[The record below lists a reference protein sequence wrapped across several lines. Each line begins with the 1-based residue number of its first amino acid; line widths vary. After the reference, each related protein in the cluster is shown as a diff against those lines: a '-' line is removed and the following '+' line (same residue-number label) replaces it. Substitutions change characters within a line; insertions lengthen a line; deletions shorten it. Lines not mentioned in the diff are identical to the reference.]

1 MGKKVLNEIF
11 LRKSLM
17 IRCFI
22 TFMVFSLTIA
32 TQAFAQADKKVTIN
46 VQNTLVRTVLDQLQ
60 RDTHLHF
67 VYEESTI
74 NPTQRVSLNYQNAPL
89 SSILT
94 DFCKQ
99 TSLRYE
105 IKRNLILILPQNTTQ
120 TNKKHA
126 PIDIAGTVFDENGE
140 GLIGVSVFV
149 PGTNSGTITDV
160 DGHYS
165 IKAAPGDL
173 LTFTFVGMADKAIK
187 ITPNTKTL
195 NVNLEPATTALNEVV
210 VTGYQT
216 ISKERATGAFDIISK
231 EQLSKPTA
239 NIASRLIGTTS
250 GLQATTDINGDPTFE
265 IRGQTSLTANAQ
277 PLIVVDG
284 FAIEGD
290 FKSINPNDVESIT
303 VLKDAAA
310 SSIWGARSANGVIVI
325 VTKKGASDKK
335 KGFNVEVSSFLKVA
349 PKANLDYA
357 LSQASSS
364 ETLDYEKL
372 AFNKWSCTPIADH
385 VNDYTG
391 YSASYSPGL
400 TALNEQYLGYLSQ
413 AETDNILNSYR
424 NLSNREQLKKYILQT
439 PITHQHNINI
449 SSQNDRISN
458 ILSLMYEGD
467 DYYLKGNSRYKMMV
481 NYRMNAKLFK
491 WLDFNFSGMYNYDK
505 ATSNSEGL
513 PDLAPYEMLV
523 NPDGSRA
530 NIGYYYYMPNIERYV
545 PTENFPY
552 SNWGY
557 NPITEME
564 NQDKTI
570 TQMNARIQAGLRI
583 NIINGLSFDSKFQYE
598 LYNTLNR
605 DLYNDNTFLV
615 RNTINQAASWNRET
629 NEVTSNLPKGGI
641 LDQSRN
647 RIDSWYFR
655 NQLNFNRTFDKHAIA
670 FIAGTEISSRVAQ
683 TFTNPRTYGYDD
695 DRLTVGTF
703 PNGPGSGSVAD
714 LKIKDWQ
721 GQNQTFGYTNSFKY
735 ATDRYFSLYG
745 NLSYTF
751 NEKYSLSGSARTDA
765 SNLITDDPKYR
776 YSPFWSVG
784 ASWQIGKEEFMKEL
798 TWLDRLNIRATYGY
812 NGNVDKSTSFKPLI
826 TMYSTNNKYTDEPYG
841 SISSYGNPTL
851 RWEKTGTWNI
861 GVDYSILGG
870 KLYGKVDFYNK
881 YTRDLIASLSIPAI
895 NGTNTQKLNNAEMRN
910 RGFEIE
916 VGSSLPITRKISW
929 NGNLNVSYNKN
940 KITKLFKASY
950 QSYELVQGGTS
961 AYMEGADANT
971 LWVYEYAGVYNDG
984 TEANPNWQPKIKDN
998 EGNLYDF
1005 TAFPN
1010 ADGRALSLNMGTK
1023 VAPWILGFSNNFRIY
1038 DFDFSFIMTGKF
1050 GHKFMRQS
1058 FNYPY
1063 VWNSRATPNRQ
1074 LSEITNC
1081 NPMERIPLPLN
1092 GDIESRY
1099 FFWNRFYPY
1108 VSYLTENAGVFR
1120 MQEINLTYNMPKNIL
1135 NKIGL
1140 SNLQIY
1146 AMVNNVFSIYANSFG
1161 EDPEFTR
1168 GNLKPQPT
1176 YTFGLKFQF

>member
-22 TFMVFSLTIA
+22 TFVLFSLTIA
-32 TQAFAQADKKVTIN
+32 TQAFAQADGKVTIN

-89 SSILT
+89 SSVLN

-120 TNKKHA
+120 TDKKHA
-126 PIDIAGTVFDENGE
+126 PVDIAGTVFDENGD

-160 DGHYS
+160 DGRYS
-165 IKAAPGDL
+165 IKATPGDL

-187 ITPNTKTL
+187 VTPNTKTL

-250 GLQATTDINGDPTFE
+250 GLQAKTDINGDPTFE
-265 IRGQTSLTANAQ
+265 IRGQTSLIANAQ

-325 VTKKGASDKK
+325 VTKKGAQDKK
-335 KGFNVEVSSFLKVA
+335 KGLHVEVSSFLKVA

-364 ETLDYEKL
+364 EVIDYEKL
-372 AFNKWSCTPIADH
+372 AFNKWSGSPIQDQ
-385 VNDYTG
+385 VNDYNG
-391 YSASYSPGL
+391 YSASFSPVL

-413 AETDNILNSYR
+413 AEADKIINSYR
-424 NLSNREQLKKYILQT
+424 NINNHDQLKKYILQT
-439 PITHQHNINI
+439 PITHQHNVNI
-449 SSQNDRISN
+449 SSQNERVSN
-458 ILSLMYEGD
+458 VLSLMYEGD
-467 DYYLKGNSRYKMMV
+467 DYYLKGNSEYKMMV
-481 NYRMNAKLFK
+481 NYRMNAQLFK
-491 WLDFNFSGMYNYDK
+491 WLDFSFSGMYNYNK
-505 ATSNSEGL
+505 KTTNSEGL
-513 PDLAPYEMLV
+513 PELTPYEMLV

-530 NIGYYYYMPNIERYV
+530 NIGNTYYMPNIERYV
-545 PTENFPY
+545 PTESFPY
-552 SNWGY
+552 SDWGY

-564 NQDKTI
+564 NQDKTV
-570 TQMNARIQAGLRI
+570 TNMNARIQAGLRL
-583 NIINGLSFDSKFQYE
+583 NIIKGLSLDSKFQYE
-598 LYNTLNR
+598 LYNTDNR
-605 DLYNDNTFLV
+605 NLYGEETFYT
-615 RNTINQAASWNRET
+615 RNTINTASSWDRET
-629 NEVTSNLPKGGI
+629 GTVTPNLPKGDI
-641 LDQSRN
+641 LTQNRK

-655 NQLNFNRTFDKHAIA
+655 NQINFNRTFDKHAIA
-670 FIAGTEISSRVAQ
+670 FIAGTEISNRVAK
-683 TFTNPRTYGYDD
+683 TFGYPTTYGYNDD
-695 DRLTVGTF
+695 KLSVGTF
-703 PNGPGSGSVAD
+703 PNGPGSGSVAS

-721 GQNQTFGYTNSFKY
+721 GNNQTFGYTNSFSY

-751 NEKYSLSGSARTDA
+751 NEKYSISGSARTDA

-784 ASWQIGKEEFMKEL
+784 ASWQIGKEEFMQEL
-798 TWLDRLNIRATYGY
+798 TWLDRLNVRATYGY

-826 TMYSTNNKYTDEPYG
+826 SMYSTNNKYTDEPYA
-841 SISSYGNPTL
+841 SISSYGNPSL

-861 GVDYSILGG
+861 GIDYSVLGG
-870 KLYGKVDFYNK
+870 KLFGKFDFYNK
-881 YTRDLIASLSIPAI
+881 YTKDLIASLSIPAI
-895 NGTNTQKLNNAEMRN
+895 NGTKTQKLNNAEMRN
-910 RGFEIE
+910 RGFEMEI
-916 VGSSLPITRKISW
+916 GSSLPITRKISW
-929 NGNLNVSYNKN
+929 TGNLNVSYNKN
-940 KITKLFKASY
+940 EITKLFKASY
-950 QSYELVQGGTS
+950 QGYELVGGGTS
-961 AYMEGADANT
+961 AYVEGANANT
-971 LWVYEYAGVYNDG
+971 LWCFDYAGIYNDG
-984 TEANPNWQPKIKDN
+984 TESSPNWQPKIKDKD
-998 EGNLYDF
+998 GNLYGF
-1005 TAFPN
+1005 GGWPS
-1010 ADGRALSLNMGTK
+1010 ADGRDLCLNMGTT
-1023 VAPWILGFSNNFRIY
+1023 VAPWTFGFSNSFRIY

-1058 FNYPY
+1058 FNYPV
-1063 VWNSRATPNRQ
+1063 VWGGRATPNRQ
-1074 LSEITNC
+1074 LSEIIDC
-1081 NPMERIPLPLN
+1081 NPMERIPLPMN
-1092 GDIESRY
+1092 GDLEDRFY
-1099 FFWNRFYPY
+1099 FWDRFYPY
-1108 VSYLTENAGVFR
+1108 VSYLVENAGVFR
-1120 MQEINLTYNMPKNIL
+1120 MQEINLTYNMPRNIL

-1140 SNLQIY
+1140 SGLQIY

-1168 GNLKPQPT
+1168 GSLKPQPT